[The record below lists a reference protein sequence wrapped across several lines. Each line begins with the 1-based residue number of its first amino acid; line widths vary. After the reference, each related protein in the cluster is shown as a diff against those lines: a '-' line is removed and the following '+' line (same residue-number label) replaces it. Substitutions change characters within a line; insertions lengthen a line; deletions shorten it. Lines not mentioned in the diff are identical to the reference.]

1 MTLNP
6 QQQAAVE
13 SRAALK
19 VVIAGPGSGKTRTMV
34 EAVKRVA
41 KSNIEG
47 GPNVIPIAVMTFT
60 NAGANEFRSRLG
72 DVKLAHCGTLHS
84 YCFKLIQRFG
94 GLLGYIP
101 GKVGILPD
109 AERIPRLLACRD
121 KLGIKISQKT
131 LMAVAADRDSW
142 HTARQ
147 PLVWQEYEF
156 LLKRNNLVDYDG
168 ILRVALNLLQ
178 DRGIRLQVK
187 LDYLFVDEFQDSALI
202 DQRIYEAIPAENK
215 MYVGDGDQSIFAFR
229 GANPMGFVHLASS
242 VFDNS
247 LTDAEGF
254 KLELNYR
261 SDIRICEVANNLIAH
276 NKERVA
282 KVIIPTSDPKY
293 ANGNLHRGTVE
304 VYDYETVAEELA
316 RLGGQINMN
325 LAVKDMTQ
333 AVLYRMN
340 HDVKQCRDY
349 LAAMGIPVQV
359 PKFEQRP
366 ADWERAM
373 LLIGLAISPTE
384 ILIERYITLQIGA
397 KEAARLKL
405 ESTANGGEFIGCAK
419 IKMPIDW
426 TERDPRS
433 AYLYLSMNGVGE
445 ATLRLMRAFTKDMP
459 PDATLSD
466 LLHDLHTAEEPKASN
481 EAGGV
486 YVGTIHSA
494 KGREWDV
501 VFLPAFEQGILPSLQ
516 AVKMDFIKEL
526 PDEALGVNK
535 RPTESHIEEERRLA
549 FVAVTRARHELY
561 ISHCAHR
568 RGPWGP
574 VGLGQPS
581 QFLAEMGL

>member
-19 VVIAGPGSGKTRTMV
+19 VVIAGPGSGKTRTLV
-34 EAVKRVA
+34 EAMA
-41 KSNIEG
+41 KSKG
-47 GPNVIPIAVMTFT
+47 RVAVMTFT
-60 NAGANEFRSRLG
+60 NAGANELRSRWLKYENC
-72 DVKLAHCGTLHS
+72 DMKLVHCGTLHS

-94 GLLGYIP
+94 GFLGYIP

-121 KLGIKISQKT
+121 KLGVNMSQKA
-131 LMAVAADRDSW
+131 LLDRL
-142 HTARQ
+142 HTTGSEWTKQ
-147 PLVWQEYEF
+147 QLVWREYEF

-168 ILRVALNLLQ
+168 ILRVALDLLSQ
-178 DRGIRLQVK
+178 PERRAQVK
-187 LDYLFVDEFQDSALI
+187 LDYLFVDEYQDSALI
-202 DQRIYEAIPAENK
+202 DQQIYGAIFASNF
-215 MYVGDGDQSIFAFR
+215 MIVGDPDQSIFAFR
-229 GANPMGFVHLASS
+229 GAYPAGMVALATGLASHQPE
-242 VFDNS
+242 
-247 LTDAEGF
+247 LH

-261 SDIRICEVANNLIAH
+261 SDSDICDAANDLIAC
-276 NKERVA
+276 NKERVE
-282 KVIIPTSDPKY
+282 KVIRPTS
-293 ANGNLHRGTVE
+293 GQRGCVE
-304 VYDYETVAEELA
+304 VNGFEDVGQELVYLA
-316 RLGGQINMN
+316 GRISGRNLGSATLGESESI
-325 LAVKDMTQ
+325 

-373 LLIGLAISPTE
+373 LLIGLAIAPTE
-384 ILIERYITLQIGA
+384 ILIERL
-397 KEAARLKL
+397 LKL
-405 ESTANGGEFIGCAK
+405 YLGAAEVERMKLVSTANGGQFIDCAK
-419 IKMPIDW
+419 LKIPTDW
-426 TERDPRS
+426 FLAERRIRD
-433 AYLYLSMNGVGE
+433 AYLYLSMNGVSE
-445 ATLRLMRAFTKDMP
+445 ATIRLIQERVQLLPENAD
-459 PDATLSD
+459 LSD

-481 EAGGV
+481 EAEGV

-501 VFLPAFEQGILPSLQ
+501 VFLPAFEQGILPHCKTREFYQHGPGASQL
-516 AVKMDFIKEL
+516 DKEPPEL
-526 PDEALGVNK
+526 
-535 RPTESHIEEERRLA
+535 EEERRLA

-581 QFLAEMGL
+581 QFIKEMGL